1 MADKL
6 TKENELQS
14 RAFEMYYGLG
24 DKRSLRA
31 VAETIGR
38 TERTVAGWSRAFN
51 WVARVTQRNIE
62 NSQNKREEALN
73 TQLTDVRA
81 RYRVIINN
89 FMADLSKRVMKG
101 EIKVRNIQDFERLVK
116 LDLLLMGEPTDR
128 AEIAGSKDVELSPA
142 DKERLDEIAKLLGE
156 FK

>member
-1 MADKL
+1 M
-6 TKENELQS
+6 
-14 RAFEMYYGLG
+14 
-24 DKRSLRA
+24 
-31 VAETIGR
+31 AETIGR